1 MFGNQVMKYYIS
13 ASASDGHSALW
24 WKLSWDGGSRGSSLP
39 LLVHS
44 YQDGMVDSSCFLL
57 WHFMI
62 TLKRRRDREP
72 MGGDCPFLLSWCLME
87 FWILVLGPS
96 PIAEFLEGITAEGC
110 FDLGGGGGDG
120 RTSKLSSPW
129 LLTEQCSFLRTPA
142 LHRTMAKWLNWPVA
156 PVNLDKWIS
165 QFSLTL
171 WSQLL
176 VGLLQN

>member
-24 WKLSWDGGSRGSSLP
+24 WKLSWDGGSRGRSLP

-62 TLKRRRDREP
+62 TLKRKRDREP

-96 PIAEFLEGITAEGC
+96 PIAEFLEGITAEGW
-110 FDLGGGGGDG
+110 FDLGGGGWR
-120 RTSKLSSPW
+120 RTDK
-129 LLTEQCSFLRTPA
+129 QA
-142 LHRTMAKWLNWPVA
+142 L
-156 PVNLDKWIS
+156 
-165 QFSLTL
+165 FSLVIDRTV
-171 WSQLL
+171 LL
-176 VGLLQN
+176 LEDSCPPQDHSEMTKLACCSSESG

>member
-1 MFGNQVMKYYIS
+1 MNYYIS
-13 ASASDGHSALW
+13 ASASWWAPSLMAKTQLGWGQQGPRFALFV
-24 WKLSWDGGSRGSSLP
+24 LS
-39 LLVHS
+39 H
-44 YQDGMVDSSCFLL
+44 QDAIVNSSCFLL
-57 WHFMI
+57 WHSMI
-62 TLKRRRDREP
+62 TLKRKSDREP

-96 PIAEFLEGITAEGC
+96 PVSDFLEGITAL
-110 FDLGGGGGDG
+110 DWGGGNGW
-120 RTSKLSSPW
+120 TNKLSSPW

-142 LHRTMAKWLNWPVA
+142 LRRTIAKWLNWPVA
-156 PVNLDKWIS
+156 PVNPDKWIS